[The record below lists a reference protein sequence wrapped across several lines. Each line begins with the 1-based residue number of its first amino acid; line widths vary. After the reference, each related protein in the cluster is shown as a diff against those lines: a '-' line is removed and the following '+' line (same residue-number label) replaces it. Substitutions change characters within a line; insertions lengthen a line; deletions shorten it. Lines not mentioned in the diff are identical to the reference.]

1 MIPPCRELIL
11 IEDAERL
18 LRERIE
24 DLIGPLW
31 VVFRDA
37 PWAHQPPS
45 PSSSARHQPNRF
57 VAACFNS
64 RLGHPTEPKPCS
76 HSRTATP
83 AINDGKWR
91 HSAAL
96 SEIRAVF
103 LNGAQRSVNRKVQ
116 GSNPWSGAKPEL
128 ETGPMATRGLVPYIL
143 RTSFV
148 HPFAQRVDMG
158 TDARSS
164 RRSHQLVRWP
174 RNNSGRHCISAW
186 KCGSTS
192 DDGQPKGQHCWAR
205 G

>member
-24 DLIGPLW
+24 DLIGHLW
-31 VVFRDA
+31 VVCRDA
-37 PWAHQPPS
+37 PWAHQPPR

-91 HSAAL
+91 HSTAL
-96 SEIRAVF
+96 IEIRAVF
-103 LNGAQRSVNRKVQ
+103 LNGAQRSVNPKVQ
-116 GSNPWSGAKPEL
+116 VSNPLPVSKLEL
-128 ETGPMATRGLVPYIL
+128 PTAPMPPMALCPNFLPT
-143 RTSFV
+143 
-148 HPFAQRVDMG
+148 
-158 TDARSS
+158 
-164 RRSHQLVRWP
+164 
-174 RNNSGRHCISAW
+174 
-186 KCGSTS
+186 
-192 DDGQPKGQHCWAR
+192 
-205 G
+205 